1 MHNFNTDHLNNS
13 EDDNLNCQKILV
25 SNFVLVLFGKYF
37 GMQQTVSCEY
47 LLILYVHNYTYD
59 RLVMLTLL
67 LLFFFTSRQTRIQWW
82 FFSAVLG
89 KFIMCEFIWLWSAIW
104 VLNILHYLFFSTLS
118 WHSCNNCS
126 FCFSTIQFFQF
137 CVITANLYQLYKL
150 VWFVPLLDKWYSVYY
165 EPKCQFLEFIT

>member
-67 LLFFFTSRQTRIQWW
+67 LLFFFTSRQTRIQ
-82 FFSAVLG
+82 
-89 KFIMCEFIWLWSAIW
+89 
-104 VLNILHYLFFSTLS
+104 
-118 WHSCNNCS
+118 
-126 FCFSTIQFFQF
+126 
-137 CVITANLYQLYKL
+137 
-150 VWFVPLLDKWYSVYY
+150 
-165 EPKCQFLEFIT
+165 